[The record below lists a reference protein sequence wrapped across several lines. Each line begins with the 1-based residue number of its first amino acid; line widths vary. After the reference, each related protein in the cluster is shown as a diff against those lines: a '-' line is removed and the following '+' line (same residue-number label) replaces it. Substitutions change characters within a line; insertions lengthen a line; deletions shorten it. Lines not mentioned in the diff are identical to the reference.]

1 MTPIKN
7 QNAITVPVTYSGVY
21 LFQAP
26 HQLQLT
32 VDKGLAVVF
41 CLNGLPAA
49 GLVLYQSD
57 LSLKELLSELE
68 LLHLKI
74 KSKVKIHTD
83 QITLKLFGLST
94 GAFHIFDTI
103 KEWADNL
110 GIAISVTELGKRMVR
125 NLVVDCETGKVAVT
139 FGDLNSRNS
148 KPEFLSLGT
157 ARSRIPLSKVHNKI
171 LILTHNQV
179 QRQLTKAAVEEHP
192 AWAAEVIEDV
202 RAFLKTYL
210 SKDSTWSV
218 VLCFEDLSKD
228 KGIAEFISQI
238 QLNHPSTEI
247 RWVGSKVPQFLDETN
262 TKLLPPIDYALLPD
276 FKKMLKRAVFDAN
289 LAMNFEAVKLSQSK
303 KSR

>member
-7 QNAITVPVTYSGVY
+7 QNTITVPVTYSGAY

-32 VDKGLAVVF
+32 VDKELAVVF
-41 CLNGLPAA
+41 CLKGLPAV

-74 KSKVKIHTD
+74 KSKLKIHTN

-94 GAFHIFDTI
+94 GAFHIFDI
-103 KEWADNL
+103 LKEWADNL

-125 NLVVDCETGKVAVT
+125 NLVIDCETGVVAMT
-139 FGDLNSRNS
+139 LGELNSQNS
-148 KPEFLSLGT
+148 EPVFLKTGT
-157 ARSRIPLSKVHNKI
+157 ARARIPLAKIHNKI

-202 RAFLKTYL
+202 KTFLKTSL
-210 SKDSTWSV
+210 SKDATWSV
-218 VLCFEDLSKD
+218 VLCFEDLSKE
-228 KGIAEFISQI
+228 KGMAEFISKLK
-238 QLNHPSTEI
+238 LNHPSTEI
-247 RWVGSKVPQFLDETN
+247 RWVGAELPQFLEETQI
-262 TKLLPPIDYALLPD
+262 KLLPPIDYALLPD

-289 LAMNFEAVKLSQSK
+289 LAMNFETVKLSRSK
-303 KSR
+303 SK